1 MTRSGHPRA
10 TGPNN
15 KLTVLLLSSPSL
27 QDPSTDTID
36 NTLESLRRHA
46 REVFSSCALVHAL
59 DGPAPTLPSKRKSAF
74 DEFKRRVLAKWPL
87 IRQCQAPSWGRLTGL
102 LNYSMRRCV
111 TTPFVLVNQ
120 DDLALRRRLPVF
132 PLLNTFRFD
141 GNVNWVGLLDR
152 TVADVAD
159 WLPKGCARRS
169 TAVRTE
175 GGFCWFSMLR
185 RYAGNNSVPLT
196 EVVGFTDKLHMT
208 RRAWYLAQLLPK
220 ALSTARGV
228 TWGSRVQLH
237 GLSARA
243 DLNGQHG
250 IVVSPL
256 DDSARCQV
264 RLAQRAG
271 FNGTGVHRKEIR
283 IKAANLRALQ
293 AKGTR
298 RVAQSPEWHYA
309 IHSRAWALGTLR
321 AMTGPLDDD
330 APWPASFYELQGTFV
345 LGDPNASHIWYED
358 LDRRCKR
365 GAVAECDKR
374 DSHPRHSGTLQGEFF
389 LPDGCESP
397 CHPTQRD
404 IEEEVALSGVAA
416 KRPGGGAREQ
426 ELPREQRS
434 DQLSGGETFLR
445 YGLWA
450 VLLLLL
456 CACALTYYLVRR
468 KRASPPQPR
477 DDALNTTIDAS
488 SSNGADEAGG
498 VYAASRE
505 VKVS

>member
-1 MTRSGHPRA
+1 MTRSGNTRA
-10 TGPNN
+10 TGPKN

-283 IKAANLRALQ
+283 IEAANLRAIQ

-434 DQLSGGETFLR
+434 DQLSGGDTFLR

-456 CACALTYYLVRR
+456 GACALTSILCEAA
-468 KRASPPQPR
+468 RAKQNLCAR
-477 DDALNTTIDAS
+477 TFLYHVC
-488 SSNGADEAGG
+488 E
-498 VYAASRE
+498 
-505 VKVS
+505 

>member
-1 MTRSGHPRA
+1 MVVRAVFRRREGVKSGVRQLQTWILFRVVHVPGRPGACARPVCNFTIRISEAMTRPGHPRA

-87 IRQCQAPSWGRLTGL
+87 IRQCPAPSWGRLTGL

-111 TTPFVLVNQ
+111 TTPYVLVNQ
-120 DDLALRRRLPVF
+120 DDLALRRRLPIF
-132 PLLNTFRFD
+132 PLLKTFDFD
-141 GNVNWVGLLDR
+141 RNVNWVGLLDR

-185 RYAGNNSVPLT
+185 RYGGNNSVPLT

-208 RRAWYLAQLLPK
+208 RRAWYLSQLLPK

-228 TWGSRVQLH
+228 TWGSRVELH
-237 GLSARA
+237 GLSSKA
-243 DLNGQHG
+243 DLNGQLG
-250 IVVSPL
+250 IVVGPL
-256 DDSARCQV
+256 DDSARCPV

-283 IKAANLRALQ
+283 IKAGNLRAIQ

-298 RVAQSPEWHYA
+298 RVAQSPEWHYV

-321 AMTGPLDDD
+321 DMTGPLDDD
-330 APWPASFYELQGTFV
+330 VPWPASFYELQGTFV
-345 LGDPNASHIWYED
+345 LGDLNASHIWYED

-389 LPDGCESP
+389 FPGFFSASGLNAVADDYSGI
-397 CHPTQRD
+397 HPNGKSCNFNRL
-404 IEEEVALSGVAA
+404 A
-416 KRPGGGAREQ
+416 
-426 ELPREQRS
+426 
-434 DQLSGGETFLR
+434 
-445 YGLWA
+445 Y
-450 VLLLLL
+450 
-456 CACALTYYLVRR
+456 
-468 KRASPPQPR
+468 
-477 DDALNTTIDAS
+477 S
-488 SSNGADEAGG
+488 S
-498 VYAASRE
+498 
-505 VKVS
+505 